1 MQSRSAI
8 DTPTFAQALS
18 MGRRGAMSLAAAAVV
33 AIGTSG
39 IASAAPAGGALNL
52 AMIGEPQGLDPV
64 LSTVDLVGTIMQ
76 HVFEPLYTFDGKWAI
91 APMLAESLPVVSKD
105 GLIYSIPLRKGVK
118 FHNGKDMDSSDVV
131 ASLQRWME
139 VSARG
144 KSVAKEVEALTAK
157 GPNAIEIKLKTPYAP
172 LLALLAAPTGM
183 AAIMPKEVLAPQ
195 LKQFIGTGP
204 YQFKERRPD
213 QFTVLTKYAGYS
225 ARSEPA
231 SGYAGKREALV
242 DELRFVP
249 VPNANT
255 RVEGSMSGQF
265 HYADLLPVES
275 LGRLEKAGNSVVP
288 IVTKN
293 FGFPYIV
300 FNTKEGVFANQALRL
315 AAHTAMGEGELMA
328 AGFGDS
334 RLYTPEP
341 NFFPKGTPFFSE
353 AGAKLYNQR
362 NPQLAKDQAAKAG
375 YKSEPIRIMASRQ
388 YEFHYNMA
396 LVYAEQL
403 KKAGFKTELQVVD
416 WATLVQRRNDPKLWD
431 VFFTHSGFF
440 PEPMLTPPQMSDGA
454 PGGWETD
461 TKKKALNVFNAEVN
475 PQKRAAMWGSVQQ
488 LIYDEVPFVEVGKF
502 NSVSARSPKLQGY
515 QPAFWPYFWN
525 TSLTK

>member
-64 LSTVDLVGTIMQ
+64 LSTADLVGTIMQ

-144 KSVAKEVEALTAK
+144 KSVAKEVESLTAK

-362 NPQLAKDQAAKAG
+362 NPQLAKDQATKAG
-375 YKSEPIRIMASRQ
+375 Y
-388 YEFHYNMA
+388 
-396 LVYAEQL
+396 
-403 KKAGFKTELQVVD
+403 
-416 WATLVQRRNDPKLWD
+416 
-431 VFFTHSGFF
+431 
-440 PEPMLTPPQMSDGA
+440 
-454 PGGWETD
+454 
-461 TKKKALNVFNAEVN
+461 
-475 PQKRAAMWGSVQQ
+475 
-488 LIYDEVPFVEVGKF
+488 
-502 NSVSARSPKLQGY
+502 
-515 QPAFWPYFWN
+515 
-525 TSLTK
+525 